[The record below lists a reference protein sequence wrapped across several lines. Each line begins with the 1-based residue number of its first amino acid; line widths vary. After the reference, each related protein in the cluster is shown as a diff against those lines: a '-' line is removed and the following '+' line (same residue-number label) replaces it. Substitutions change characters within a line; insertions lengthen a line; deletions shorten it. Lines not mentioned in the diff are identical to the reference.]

1 MRRLAVGVT
10 YMSIVVAGLAAGCGD
25 NKPSGGHGGAGGGGA
40 GGAGGSGSGPTCTIS
55 KPVITATHPA
65 LNGVPIANGGDEV
78 SSPGGTYEVAFE
90 VTTIVEDG
98 QPVSLTVTNSAT
110 TATAALNTVAAAGA
124 GNVVLVTAAAL
135 SGLTALN
142 GAGSNLDMTLATQA
156 VTLNQ
161 TTQANLLYFRT
172 GTAQGASTS
181 ATVDVYVFGD
191 VLP

>member
-1 MRRLAVGVT
+1 MTAPVVTVGEAISQARTNVFAQDAFVTGVRRLIGVALGVNINATNTDVTIPLLLLSGTNFVVRAVMVNNA
-10 YMSIVVAGLAAGCGD
+10 VVNNAG
-25 NKPSGGHGGAGGGGA
+25 
-40 GGAGGSGSGPTCTIS
+40 TI
-55 KPVITATHPA
+55 
-65 LNGVPIANGGDEV
+65 
-78 SSPGGTYEVAFE
+78 
-90 VTTIVEDG
+90 
-98 QPVSLTVTNSAT
+98 TNSAT

-135 SGLTALN
+135 SGLTALT